1 LRRRTIW
8 WESGWRFP
16 LSLSVRV
23 RRWWLKTSLFHKS
36 DNLGYQ
42 TTRALLWLLE
52 FLSRRDQAR
61 ERGENPLPREKERE
75 IQKNTRSALLRPSL
89 LRAKFSDDDVK
100 KCVKRLNLM
109 FKMIKST
116 LFTESESRAN
126 ENRSNNEA
134 TEHRPC

>member
-1 LRRRTIW
+1 M
-8 WESGWRFP
+8 
-16 LSLSVRV
+16 
-23 RRWWLKTSLFHKS
+23 
-36 DNLGYQ
+36 
-42 TTRALLWLLE
+42 
-52 FLSRRDQAR
+52 
-61 ERGENPLPREKERE
+61 PREKERE

>member
-1 LRRRTIW
+1 M
-8 WESGWRFP
+8 
-16 LSLSVRV
+16 
-23 RRWWLKTSLFHKS
+23 
-36 DNLGYQ
+36 
-42 TTRALLWLLE
+42 
-52 FLSRRDQAR
+52 
-61 ERGENPLPREKERE
+61 PREKERE

-89 LRAKFSDDDVK
+89 LPPRAKFSDDDVK
-100 KCVKRLNLM
+100 KCGYHDLM